1 MDKIKER
8 RQRPMTTGEILAE
21 LRRDKNIGQKELATF
36 LRVSVGTVSN
46 YENDVHAPDLRTLCR
61 LADFFGV
68 TTDYLLGR
76 TGYRFDPELLNR
88 HVSPDYT
95 VTDIINTVLTFDS
108 GTVDNLMQYARFL
121 QSGTYP

>member
-121 QSGTYP
+121 QSRN

>member
-121 QSGTYP
+121 QSGN

>member
-1 MDKIKER
+1 
-8 RQRPMTTGEILAE
+8 MTTGEILAE

-121 QSGTYP
+121 QSGN